1 MSIGTVIDFRSDFM
15 EAEGILIKECQEPR
29 VAFKLRNG
37 ALFKFQGDRNCLT
50 GYHEGDVVLVFY
62 DFGDYQDAQVMGI
75 LADLIFPLVALVLGF
90 LFWKYGNWAKNY
102 VPPTMRKEN
111 QN

>member
-1 MSIGTVIDFRSDFM
+1 
-15 EAEGILIKECQEPR
+15 
-29 VAFKLRNG
+29 
-37 ALFKFQGDRNCLT
+37 
-50 GYHEGDVVLVFY
+50 VVLVFY
-62 DFGDYQDAQVMGI
+62 DFGDYQDVQVMSI

>member
-1 MSIGTVIDFRSDFM
+1 
-15 EAEGILIKECQEPR
+15 
-29 VAFKLRNG
+29 
-37 ALFKFQGDRNCLT
+37 
-50 GYHEGDVVLVFY
+50 VVLVFY